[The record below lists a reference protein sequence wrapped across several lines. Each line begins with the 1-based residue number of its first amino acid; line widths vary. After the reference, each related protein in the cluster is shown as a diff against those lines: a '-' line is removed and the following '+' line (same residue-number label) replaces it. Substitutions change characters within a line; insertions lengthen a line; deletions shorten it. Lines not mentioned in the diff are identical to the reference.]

1 MPVCKADFTRW
12 RSNPVIRPRIKK
24 VAVRRF
30 FLFCERI
37 RMRTGEKAGRTAV
50 KRQTEVCRSAKQI
63 LQGGEAI
70 RAEAPATVGL
80 FYFLLTNLDN
90 TIFCVIIV
98 LKIKDFNMVETKNAS
113 EQIELL
119 LERNARLVDENKS
132 LKYTIN
138 DIQAN
143 FKKSQQTLQEKLK
156 SKDAIILTLQK
167 ELKEAKKAFQDLEVL
182 QEYNKRLNEQVIL
195 NRNAS
200 EKQK

>member
-1 MPVCKADFTRW
+1 
-12 RSNPVIRPRIKK
+12 
-24 VAVRRF
+24 
-30 FLFCERI
+30 
-37 RMRTGEKAGRTAV
+37 
-50 KRQTEVCRSAKQI
+50 
-63 LQGGEAI
+63 
-70 RAEAPATVGL
+70 
-80 FYFLLTNLDN
+80 
-90 TIFCVIIV
+90 
-98 LKIKDFNMVETKNAS
+98 MVETKNAS

>member
-1 MPVCKADFTRW
+1 
-12 RSNPVIRPRIKK
+12 
-24 VAVRRF
+24 
-30 FLFCERI
+30 
-37 RMRTGEKAGRTAV
+37 
-50 KRQTEVCRSAKQI
+50 
-63 LQGGEAI
+63 
-70 RAEAPATVGL
+70 
-80 FYFLLTNLDN
+80 
-90 TIFCVIIV
+90 
-98 LKIKDFNMVETKNAS
+98 MVEMKNAS

-138 DIQAN
+138 DIQTN
-143 FKKSQQTLQEKLK
+143 FEKSMQTLQEKLK
-156 SKDAIILTLQK
+156 AKDAIILTLQK

>member
-1 MPVCKADFTRW
+1 
-12 RSNPVIRPRIKK
+12 
-24 VAVRRF
+24 
-30 FLFCERI
+30 
-37 RMRTGEKAGRTAV
+37 MRTCEKAGRTAV

-70 RAEAPATVGL
+70 RAEAQ
-80 FYFLLTNLDN
+80 
-90 TIFCVIIV
+90 
-98 LKIKDFNMVETKNAS
+98 IKDFNMVETKNAS